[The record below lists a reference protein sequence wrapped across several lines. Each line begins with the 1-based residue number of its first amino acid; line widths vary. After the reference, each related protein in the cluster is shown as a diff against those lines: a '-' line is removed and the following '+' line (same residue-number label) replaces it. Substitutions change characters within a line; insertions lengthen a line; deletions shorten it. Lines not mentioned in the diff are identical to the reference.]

1 MGSLFVC
8 DYGKGITMGNLC
20 VNQIVRNIRRS
31 IAKRSPEIWTGFGIV
46 GMCATVVFAVKATPK
61 ALALIEEETASK
73 NARLVK
79 AAAEEADD
87 EVKPAVKLT
96 VMETVKVAWRPYVP
110 TVVTGVFSI
119 SCLIGASSKY
129 ARRNAAL
136 AMACSVS
143 ETALSEFKEK
153 AIETVG
159 EKNVAEIQDRIMKN
173 KVDADP
179 VSKKEVV
186 ILGKESTLCYDV
198 FSGRYFKSDIETI
211 RKVEN
216 RLNAKMVNGENYVSL
231 NDFYNELGLSNTVI
245 GDTIGW
251 RVDKGLID
259 VSPSYQAADNGDPC
273 LAIGFI
279 TPPTHDY
286 NRYY

>member
-1 MGSLFVC
+1 MADLH
-8 DYGKGITMGNLC
+8 
-20 VNQIVRNIRRS
+20 VNQFVRNIRKRIS
-31 IAKRSPEIWTGFGIV
+31 RRSPEIWTGFGIA
-46 GMCATVVFAVKATPK
+46 GMCATVVLAVKATPK
-61 ALALIEEETASK
+61 ALRLIEEETASK
-73 NARLVK
+73 NARLVEDT
-79 AAAEEADD
+79 EEESENAS
-87 EVKPAVKLT
+87 KPAVKLT
-96 VMETVKVAWRPYVP
+96 TIETIKVAWKPYVP
-110 TVVTGVFSI
+110 AVVTGVFSI

-159 EKNVAEIQDRIMKN
+159 EKNVGEIQDRIMKD
-173 KVDADP
+173 KVEADP
-179 VSKKEVV
+179 VSKKEVIIV
-186 ILGKESTLCYDV
+186 GKESTLCYDV
-198 FSGRYFKSDIETI
+198 FGGRYFKSDIETI
-211 RKVEN
+211 RKAEN
-216 RLNAKMVNGENYVSL
+216 RLNARMVNGENYVSL
-231 NDFYNELGLSNTVI
+231 NDFYNELGLSNTEM
-245 GDTIGW
+245 GYTIGW

-286 NRYY
+286 DRYY